1 MAATCSLWNES
12 CTCLRAHVCICT
24 RVRACGRAGARRF
37 YMGGKRVVVCVA
49 GSHRSGNLIA
59 FFHFRLF
66 LKVIDFV
73 RVELLLEHSIFIF
86 LCFQGTLPV
95 LDVDRVLAPQLRHL
109 NLVLQSQV
117 PRDRFHILCRALLH
131 GFRCLRKKIHILQT
145 QSLGLRL
152 PCLRRLLRTRFGTDD
167 LRGVSNSG
175 LHQSLLHQLTSKRSC
190 RARNEYADKKHLRE
204 TFFSNLAPARAVSA
218 SHLASTLRPS
228 RHPNAQCGAPLPSI
242 RLGARAWT
250 CGSHEHICS
259 RSRNML
265 HILLTC

>member
-1 MAATCSLWNES
+1 LSIDS
-12 CTCLRAHVCICT
+12 CTFRDFPDIQVLTSLRTLELVMTKYAADCT
-24 RVRACGRAGARRF
+24 VF
-37 YMGGKRVVVCVA
+37 
-49 GSHRSGNLIA
+49 RSLS
-59 FFHFRLF
+59 R
-66 LKVIDFV
+66 
-73 RVELLLEHSIFIF
+73 S
-86 LCFQGTLPV
+86 
-95 LDVDRVLAPQLRHL
+95 
-109 NLVLQSQV
+109 
-117 PRDRFHILCRALLH
+117 
-131 GFRCLRKKIHILQT
+131 
-145 QSLGLRL
+145 L